1 MADAWNPF
9 DPNNPV
15 YKKLQKQTGAR
26 RKRIRNTVVAGG
38 ILMAGYLYSNWRNTG
53 NILPS
58 LGGPKLDE
66 FGMIQRK

>member
-26 RKRIRNTVVAGG
+26 RVRIRNTVVVSG
-38 ILMAGYLYSNWRNTG
+38 LLLVGYFASKKKSTG
-53 NILPS
+53 AFF
-58 LGGPKLDE
+58 GGPNLDQ
-66 FGMIQRK
+66 FGMIRRRKG